1 MIKLTQLHVGLASF
15 ISYLALYCAFCVP
28 CSNVK
33 QQAVRFNNAVTTST
47 CISKS

>member
-1 MIKLTQLHVGLASF
+1 MIKLIQLHDIIGLAS
-15 ISYLALYCAFCVP
+15 YLTLYCAFCVP